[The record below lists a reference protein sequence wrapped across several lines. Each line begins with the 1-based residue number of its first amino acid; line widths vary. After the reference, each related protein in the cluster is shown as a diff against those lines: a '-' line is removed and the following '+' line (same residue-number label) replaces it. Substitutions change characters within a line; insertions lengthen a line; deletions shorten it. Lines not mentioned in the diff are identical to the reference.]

1 MVRVAAV
8 DALRRLGKADKAL
21 PVLTKCLKD
30 DNPWVRHE
38 AALAI
43 DELGARA
50 APAKEA
56 LTKALKDDNSYVV
69 RVVRHTLA
77 VIEKKR

>member
-1 MVRVAAV
+1 
-8 DALRRLGKADKAL
+8 
-21 PVLTKCLKD
+21 
-30 DNPWVRHE
+30 VRHE

-43 DELGARA
+43 DEMGAKA

-56 LTKALKDDNSYVV
+56 LTKALKDENAYVV

-77 VIEKKR
+77 VLGRE